1 MRKFLAIVGVTALIA
16 AACGGGSESGSGTV
30 DPGECPV
37 GALDDASG
45 TVDLVIWETLVGEPL
60 NTMQKVVADYN
71 TSQDKVNV
79 RLENQGV
86 SYEEIQR
93 KFNTAIASGDLGGLV
108 IAEDTQTQFL
118 ADSGVIIPAQA
129 CAEADDYDLD
139 QFLPVVRNFYSV
151 DGVLQPAASN
161 LSTGVMYYNRE
172 HLTRAG
178 LDPDDPPGT
187 LDELKETAQAIKDAG
202 VTDKPFV
209 MVLQPWFMEHWL
221 TGAGTTLVNNDN
233 GRSDLA
239 TESTYDNPDTL
250 KIYEWLKDMNDSGL
264 LNAVPGTEGQVDHYF
279 AMALEQSSITI
290 ETSTAISTVNAVL
303 EGTLDPTEL
312 GLDVGGLPA
321 IDIDVDVA
329 PYPGINEPG
338 KIQSGGGAFY
348 IPNTNSDEVIAA
360 AWDFMKFFN
369 EASTQAAWME
379 GATYLAWNENATGEE
394 SLKDWQANTRPG
406 RWLTVAVEE
415 IENTN
420 PDFPG
425 PLIGPFTDVREAIR
439 RSLEDLLLSGTS
451 PQDAVTTAS
460 NAITEALG
468 RYSEENF

>member
-16 AACGGGSESGSGTV
+16 AACGGGSEDGSGTV
-30 DPGECPV
+30 DAGECPV
-37 GALDDASG
+37 GALADASG

-60 NTMQKVVADYN
+60 NTMEKIVADYN
-71 TSQDKVNV
+71 ASQDKVNV

-93 KFNTAIASGDLGGLV
+93 KFNTAIRSGDLAGLV
-108 IAEDTQTQFL
+108 VAEDTQTQFL
-118 ADSGVIIPAQA
+118 ADSGVIVPAAA
-129 CAEADDYDLD
+129 CAEADNYDLD

-172 HLTRAG
+172 HLTRAN

-187 LDELKETAQAIKDAG
+187 LDELKEAAQAIKDAG

-279 AMALEQSSITI
+279 AMALENASITI

-303 EGTLDPTEL
+303 EGTLDPSEL
-312 GLDVGGLPA
+312 GLDVGELPA

-329 PYPGINEPG
+329 AYPGISEPG

-369 EASTQAAWME
+369 EASTQATWMQ
-379 GATYLAWNENATGEE
+379 GATYLPWNEAAYDED
-394 SLKDWQANTRPG
+394 SVKDWEANTRPG
-406 RWLTVAVEE
+406 RWLSVAVEE

-425 PLIGPFTDVREAIR
+425 PLIGPFTDVRSAIR
-439 RSLEDLLLSGTS
+439 KSLEDLLLGSTS
-451 PQDAVTTAS
+451 PQDAMTQAS
-460 NAITEALG
+460 DAITEALG